1 MENDMFTHILLPTDG
16 SPLSESAIAQGIRLA
31 KAVNARVTGLYVMP
45 QFHVFTYRTEMLED
59 TREQNAKDCN
69 AHAAEYLAF
78 IEKTAKEAVVTS
90 GTISVSDDHPDEAII
105 KAAAEQGCDLIV
117 MASHGRHGVAGVLMG
132 SVTQKV
138 LTHGKVPVLV
148 CH

>member
-1 MENDMFTHILLPTDG
+1 MFTHILLPTDG
-16 SPLSESAIAQGIRLA
+16 SPLSASAIAQGVRLA
-31 KAVNARVTGLYVMP
+31 KAIGARVTGLYVKP

-59 TREQNAKDCN
+59 TREQYAKDCD
-69 AHAAEYLAF
+69 AHAVEYLAMVENAAREADVPF
-78 IEKTAKEAVVTS
+78 ATA
-90 GTISVSDDHPDEAII
+90 SVSDDHPDEAILRV
-105 KAAAEQGCDLIV
+105 ADGRGCDAIV
-117 MASHGRHGVAGVLMG
+117 MASHGRRGVAGVLMG

>member
-1 MENDMFTHILLPTDG
+1 MFTHILLPTDG
-16 SPLSESAIAQGIRLA
+16 SPLSASAIAQGVRLA
-31 KAVNARVTGLYVMP
+31 KATGARVTGLYVKP

-59 TREQNAKDCN
+59 TREQYAKDCD
-69 AHAAEYLAF
+69 AHAVEYLAVV
-78 IEKTAKEAVVTS
+78 EKAAREAGVPFATA
-90 GTISVSDDHPDEAII
+90 SVSDDQPDEAILRI
-105 KAAAEQGCDLIV
+105 ADERGCDVIV
-117 MASHGRHGVAGVLMG
+117 MASHGRRGVAGVLMG

>member
-1 MENDMFTHILLPTDG
+1 MFTHILLPTDG
-16 SPLSESAIAQGIRLA
+16 SALSTSAIAQGVRLA
-31 KAVNARVTGLYVMP
+31 KATGARVTGLYVKP

-59 TREQNAKDCN
+59 TREQYAKDCD
-69 AHAAEYLAF
+69 AHAVEYLAV
-78 IEKTAKEAVVTS
+78 IEKAAREAGVSCATA
-90 GTISVSDDHPDEAII
+90 SVSDDHPDEAILRI
-105 KAAAEQGCDLIV
+105 ADERGCDVIV
-117 MASHGRHGVAGVLMG
+117 MASHGRRGVAGVLMG